1 MEYSL
6 LMSQAEIA
14 LLTEVSRALKK
25 ANKVTGDEMYQ
36 TLSKMS
42 DILCLLI
49 KDEQVQKLNEHMN
62 A

>member
-1 MEYSL
+1 
-6 LMSQAEIA
+6 MSQAEIA